1 VLNLEN
7 LELANNLRIGDPGIH
22 ALTPMLASPSAGPA
36 VLTHLDVRGCCVSAE
51 GATNLLLALS
61 HNKTL
66 THLNLAQN
74 FLDEAFGD
82 VLADFLTKNDTV
94 TNLQLNDV
102 GIGEDGVTPRL
113 LEALQGNTTL
123 TSVSLGANRM
133 RNDAACAVLRALMKR
148 AQLKTFELV
157 DLSGNLLTLTGLAA
171 IARILEVPGDAD
183 EQNETH
189 GDHGNSGSRGWQVD
203 GEPFERKRQRTGSL
217 SNPQSGRASS
227 KASTKPIDELCL
239 LNNDF
244 LGDDEYCGDSDP
256 LIEAIQQR
264 VSRLVSNEW
273 APQRQVY
280 DDEI

>member
-1 VLNLEN
+1 
-7 LELANNLRIGDPGIH
+7 
-22 ALTPMLASPSAGPA
+22 MLASPSAGPA
-36 VLTHLDVRGCCVSAE
+36 VLTHLDVRGCCVSVE

-61 HNKTL
+61 QNKTL

-82 VLADFLTKNDTV
+82 VLADFLAKNDTV
-94 TNLQLNDV
+94 TNLQMNDV

-123 TSVSLGANRM
+123 TSVSLAANRM

-148 AQLKTFELV
+148 AQLKAFELV
-157 DLSGNLLTLTGLAA
+157 DLSGNLLTLTGLAT
-171 IARILEVPGDAD
+171 IARILEIPGDAD

-189 GDHGNSGSRGWQVD
+189 GDHGNNGSRDWQDD
-203 GEPFERKRQRTGSL
+203 GGPFERKRQRTGSL
-217 SNPQSGRASS
+217 SSPQSYRASL
-227 KASTKPIDELCL
+227 KADAKPIDELCL

-264 VSRLVSNEW
+264 VGHLASNEW